1 MSYQGPN
8 AVLQLT
14 VSLKIGGASYPVVS
28 AIVEYALNQIPVAR
42 VQLPAGMD
50 VDGKFVDMTQI
61 LGSADSDCSLVVDG
75 EGLASILS
83 GGSFTKSYPERTF
96 SVELFKGRL
105 LSYSAS
111 ISTTGASID
120 IVIVDKL
127 YGLDSSAFASGDFDK
142 SAPDDWFTL
151 DETVIANKGAGVIIS
166 EGVRLEDVEFVS
178 KDWWSGIIQPAMI
191 YKAGLPLNK
200 FTDKPATENAN
211 AIEQLNAIKGSLKLT
226 SAAKAAIQS
235 SSAIQKN
242 INASIG
248 NIILTGEGGS
258 SAFEKLL
265 SIATMFG
272 CVIVPCSPGNVFI
285 VPYSCMYAIRS
296 TPQVTINRD
305 VLDFGTKTPNPV
317 IISSGIV
324 LVGSGTD
331 TTIVSDTPQTI
342 NTGFVGKYVIT
353 KAPGLQLGP
362 LMVERIPEYLTGIVM
377 DNVRTDSGTL
387 EKKLRI
393 TSLSSTPPGFVG
405 PPSPSTGPSPANEYA
420 DLFAEMRYFTRLYEA
435 NTQDVLAGFRLDIT
449 PGLTLKVFHIDSN
462 GVNQHDCIG
471 VIESV
476 SYVFSQSRISTSCR
490 LRHALGQ
497 VEVDAFKGL
506 SSSLYHTL
514 FEPWEPPTPQDLWQ
528 A

>member
-1 MSYQGPN
+1 MTYKGPN

-14 VSLKIGGASYPVVS
+14 VSLYIGGASYPVVS

-61 LGSADSDCSLVVDG
+61 LGSADSDCSLVVSG

-83 GGSFTKSYPERTF
+83 GGTFTKSYPEKTF

-120 IVIVDKL
+120 VVLVDKL
-127 YGLDSSAFASGDFDK
+127 YGLDSSSFASGDFDK

-151 DETVIANKGAGVIIS
+151 DETVIANKAGGVIMS
-166 EGVRLEDVEFVS
+166 TGQRLEDVDFVN

-191 YKAGLPLNK
+191 YKAGLPLSK
-200 FTDKPATENAN
+200 FTDKPPANTAN
-211 AIEQLNAIKGSLKLT
+211 AIEQLKAIKGSLTLT
-226 SAAKAAIQS
+226 TVAKEALQN
-235 SSAIQKN
+235 SSAVQRN
-242 INASIG
+242 INGAIG

-285 VPYSCMYAIRS
+285 VPYSCMYAVRS

-305 VLDFGTKTPNPV
+305 VLDFGSKTPNPV

-324 LVGSGTD
+324 LVGSGTE
-331 TTIVSDTPQTI
+331 TTKASDVPPTI
-342 NTGFVGKYVIT
+342 NTGFVGKYVID
-353 KAPGLQLGP
+353 KLPGLQLGP

-377 DNVRTDSGTL
+377 DNIRTDSGTL
-387 EKKLRI
+387 EKKLSI
-393 TSLSSTPPGFVG
+393 TSLSSTPPVG
-405 PPSPSTGPSPANEYA
+405 PPSPPTGPSKANKYA
-420 DLFAEMRYFTRLYEA
+420 DLFAQMRYFTRLYEA

-449 PGLTLKVFHIDSN
+449 PGLTLRVFHIDSD
-462 GVNQHDCIG
+462 GANQHDCIG
-471 VIESV
+471 VVESV

-490 LRHALGQ
+490 LRHALGK

-514 FEPWEPPTPQDLWQ
+514 FKPWVPPTPEVLWG